1 MGFYETNKDLFRY
14 TRNGKPV
21 LFAAV
26 NGNQICVECEF
37 TCRYYRTVKMVWFVN
52 ISRKVCQLSPHL
64 ANHWDWLSLKRMG
77 SNFMAQSW
85 MTIIVWSS
93 NWCEAESPYAG
104 EHSLPWCHY
113 KVVIP
118 SQNRMYLLSR
128 FNYFYVNSRRNVES
142 ENIRVPDGIWTHDP
156 PWSSRMPLFD
166 ILCSILGILLHFCK
180 GLRSNITDP
189 ISPPLFLLMQAQ
201 SR

>member
-1 MGFYETNKDLFRY
+1 
-14 TRNGKPV
+14 
-21 LFAAV
+21 
-26 NGNQICVECEF
+26 
-37 TCRYYRTVKMVWFVN
+37 MVWFVN
-52 ISRKVCQLSPHL
+52 ISRKVCQLTPHL

-85 MTIIVWSS
+85 IATIVWSS

-142 ENIRVPDGIWTHDP
+142 ENIRVPDGIWTHNP
-156 PWSSRMPLFD
+156 PWSSRM
-166 ILCSILGILLHFCK
+166 LCHWATGDSVVSKGQIVGIDLNRIAQLY
-180 GLRSNITDP
+180 SNVVAHMNSLTASRCHMKASHMNSLTASRRHLKAYRDA
-189 ISPPLFLLMQAQ
+189 SNQPPKWVY
-201 SR
+201 